1 MDREHD
7 IEPYRA
13 KVVERIRRIPRE
25 ERERI
30 LEEAEYNVFKI
41 PSSAI
46 YIDLLTDSG
55 TSAMSDR
62 QWAAMMTG
70 DEAYAQSRSW
80 DDFESTIRRI
90 TGYRHVIPCH
100 QGRAAENLLF
110 GVLVTERHVVPN
122 NIHFDTTR
130 ANVEFRGAVAL
141 DCVCDEGLD
150 PGLEAP
156 FKGNMSL
163 AKLASAFDR
172 YGDRIPFVM
181 LTITN
186 NSGGGQPVSLE
197 NVRAVSAMCRERGV
211 PLFFDCARFAENAW
225 FIRQREPGQADRT
238 IEKIARELFDQADGC
253 TMSAKKD
260 ALVNIGGFVAVNDG
274 SVAQKLAARLI
285 IQEGFP
291 TYGGLAGRDL
301 AAVAEGLRE
310 VLDEE
315 YLTYRI
321 GQVARL
327 GRELDTHG
335 VPFLRP
341 PGGHAIYLDARAMLP
356 HIAPGEFPGVS
367 YAAALYLESGIRACE
382 IGSLMFEHTDPETG
396 RTVSPSME
404 LVRLAI
410 PRRVYSNTQLDYV
423 ADSCARVRDLG
434 PRLRGLKIV
443 WQPPALR
450 HFLCRLGPAG
460 GGSLIASRAAR
471 SRLAP
476 SQGAG
481 GVFPPGKPA

>member
-1 MDREHD
+1 MDHELPF
-7 IEPYRA
+7 EPYRV
-13 KVVERIRRIPRE
+13 KVVERIHRVPRE
-25 ERERI
+25 QRQRL
-30 LEEAEYNVFKI
+30 LEAAEYNVFKI
-41 PSSAI
+41 ASSAI

-80 DDFESTIRRI
+80 DDFERTVRDL

-110 GVLVTERHVVPN
+110 GVLVHEQHVVPN

-150 PGLEAP
+150 PNLEAP
-156 FKGNMSL
+156 FKGDMSL
-163 AKLASAFDR
+163 AKLEAAFTR

-186 NSGGGQPVSLE
+186 NSGGGQPVSLA
-197 NVRAVSAMCRERGV
+197 NVKAVRRVCESHGV
-211 PLFFDCARFAENAW
+211 KLYLDCARFAENAW
-225 FIRQREPGQADRT
+225 FIKRREAGQGDRS
-238 IEKIARELFDQADGC
+238 IEDIAREFFSHADGC

-260 ALVNIGGFVAVNDG
+260 ALVNIGGFIALNDDR
-274 SVAQKLAARLI
+274 VAQCLAARLI

-301 AAVAEGLRE
+301 AAIAEGLRE
-310 VLDEE
+310 VVDEE

-321 GQVARL
+321 EQVQRIGARL
-327 GRELDTHG
+327 DGHG
-335 VPFLRP
+335 VPYLRP
-341 PGGHAIYLDARAMLP
+341 AGGHAIYLDAKAMLP
-356 HIAPGEFPGVS
+356 HIPPNLFPGVS
-367 YAAALYLESGIRACE
+367 FAAALYLEAGVRACE
-382 IGSLMFEHTDPETG
+382 IGSLMFEHVDPDTG
-396 RTVSPSME
+396 DMVSPEME

-410 PRRVYSNTQLDYV
+410 PRRVYSHTQLDYV
-423 ADSCARVRDLG
+423 ADACARVRDLG
-434 PRLRGLKIV
+434 ERLRGLEVV
-443 WQPPALR
+443 WQPAALR
-450 HFLCRLGPAG
+450 HFLCRLQPVG
-460 GGSLIASRAAR
+460 GASLIA
-471 SRLAP
+471 
-476 SQGAG
+476 
-481 GVFPPGKPA
+481 V

>member
-1 MDREHD
+1 MDRESTRAEELD
-7 IEPYRA
+7 RDGDLPFEPYRV
-13 KVVERIRRIPRE
+13 KVVERIHRVPRQQRRR
-25 ERERI
+25 
-30 LEEAEYNVFKI
+30 LLAEAEYNVFKI

-80 DDFESTIRRI
+80 DDFERTIREI

-110 GVLVTERHVVPN
+110 GTLLDETHVVPN

-150 PGLEAP
+150 PDLEAP
-156 FKGNMSL
+156 FKGDMSL
-163 AKLASAFDR
+163 VKLEQAFEK
-172 YGDRIPFVM
+172 YGQRIPLVM

-186 NSGGGQPVSLE
+186 NSGGGQPVSLA
-197 NVRAVSAMCRERGV
+197 NVRAVREVCLARGV
-211 PLFFDCARFAENAW
+211 PLYLDCARFAENAW
-225 FIRQREPGQADRT
+225 FIKRREDGQRDRS
-238 IEKIARELFDQADGC
+238 IAEIAREFFGYADGC

-260 ALVNIGGFVAVNDG
+260 ALVNIGGFVALNDEKI
-274 SVAQKLAARLI
+274 AECLAARLI

-315 YLTYRI
+315 YLTHRI
-321 GQVARL
+321 EQVARL
-327 GRELDTHG
+327 GARLDEHG
-335 VPFLRP
+335 VPYLRP
-341 PGGHAIYLDARAMLP
+341 AGGHAIYLDAKRMLP
-356 HIAPGEFPGVS
+356 HIPPNLFPGVS
-367 YAAALYLESGIRACE
+367 FAAALYLEAGIRACE
-382 IGSLMFEHTDPETG
+382 IGSLMFEHADPDTGET
-396 RTVSPSME
+396 VAPEME

-410 PRRVYSNTQLDYV
+410 PRRVYSHTQLDYV

-434 PRLRGLKIV
+434 ERLQGLEIV
-443 WQPPALR
+443 WQPMALR
-450 HFLCRLGPAG
+450 HFLCRLAPHG
-460 GGSLIASRAAR
+460 GGELIE
-471 SRLAP
+471 P
-476 SQGAG
+476 
-481 GVFPPGKPA
+481 

>member
-1 MDREHD
+1 MGWEPPHRDLPATD
-7 IEPYRA
+7 DDLPFEPYRV
-13 KVVERIRRIPRE
+13 KMVERIWRVPRP
-25 ERERI
+25 ERER
-30 LEEAEYNVFKI
+30 LLREAEYNVFKI

-80 DDFESTIRRI
+80 DDFETTIRGI

-110 GVLVTERHVVPN
+110 GALLDENSVVPN

-130 ANVEFRGAVAL
+130 ANVEFRGAIAL
-141 DCVCDEGLD
+141 DCVDDAGLD
-150 PGLEAP
+150 PELDAP
-156 FKGNMSL
+156 FKGDMSL
-163 AKLASAFDR
+163 AKLEAAFEK
-172 YGDRIPFVM
+172 YGARIPLVM

-186 NSGGGQPVSLE
+186 NSGGGQPVSLA
-197 NVRAVSAMCRERGV
+197 NVKAVRELCNLRRV
-211 PLFFDCARFAENAW
+211 PLYLDAARFAENAW
-225 FIRQREPGQADRT
+225 FIKRREPGQADRS
-238 IEKIARELFDQADGC
+238 IEAIAREFFSHADGC

-260 ALVNIGGFVAVNDG
+260 ALVNIGGFVALDDEK
-274 SVAQKLAARLI
+274 VAQCLAARLI

-321 GQVARL
+321 EQVQRIGERL
-327 GRELDTHG
+327 ERHG
-335 VPFLRP
+335 VPFLKP
-341 PGGHAIYLDARAMLP
+341 AGGHAIYLDARRMLP
-356 HIAPGEFPGVS
+356 HIAPNLFPGVS
-367 YAAALYLESGIRACE
+367 FAAALYLEAGIRACE
-382 IGSLMFEHTDPETG
+382 IGSLMFEHVDPDTG
-396 RTVSPSME
+396 EMVAPDME

-410 PRRVYSNTQLDYV
+410 PRRVYSHTQLDYV

-434 PRLRGLKIV
+434 ARLGGLEIV
-443 WQPPALR
+443 WQPQALR
-450 HFLCRLGPAG
+450 HFLCRLRPAG
-460 GGSLIASRAAR
+460 GGELIA
-471 SRLAP
+471 P
-476 SQGAG
+476 E
-481 GVFPPGKPA
+481 